1 MSCKTADYKLYLFYE
16 LSVATWLGLVL
27 ISCEKK
33 VPPVG
38 WVRWLVLVFLVRKKY
53 RQLVG
58 LDGWCWFGVRK
69 VVLVGC

>member
-38 WVRWLVLVFLVRKKY
+38 WVRWLVLI
-53 RQLVG
+53 
-58 LDGWCWFGVRK
+58 WCEKSSTRWLLKSPAKR
-69 VVLVGC
+69 LYQCNS